1 MQRAQEFKNKKCRS
15 YYIKEIFQNLRI
27 ANNWDSKN
35 FIVKRNQLS
44 MKKANSQIY
53 KGEWIKLL
61 DFGLND

>member
-53 KGEWIKLL
+53 KGE
-61 DFGLND
+61 